1 MPAIAKHSSEPNRD
15 RSLERDG
22 QLDDVIAS
30 YLEAVEAGNPVD
42 RVALTAEH
50 PDLAA
55 ELAVFFANQDHVA
68 RLTAPLR
75 DGATADSRH
84 SKGLSPRDFDPPAAA
99 ATVPFPGVFPARE
112 DENNP
117 GAALSRTGG
126 SQSDS
131 GEPTESRVSYF
142 GDYELIEVIAQ
153 GGMGVVYKAR
163 QVSLNRT
170 IALKMVR
177 AGRFATAD
185 DLQRF
190 RLEAEAAAHLDHPN
204 IVPIYEVNEHEGHHY
219 FSMKL
224 VDGGNLAAQ
233 VVQFRAAPRAAAR
246 LTATVARAVHYAHQR
261 GILHRDLKP
270 ANILLSG
277 RPDSPLEERVPLV
290 TDFGLAKRFEGP
302 GASLTQSGSIVGTP
316 SYMAP
321 EQAEGRRESVTTA
334 ADIHALGAILFELLT
349 GRPPFRAET
358 MLETLRLVREQDPE
372 HPSAINPKVDRDL
385 ETIVLKCLEK
395 HPVRRYRSA
404 EALAEDLDRW
414 LADLPIRARPA
425 TLIYR
430 AVKWV
435 RRRPAPA
442 GLILAASVAVLAT
455 AAAIRGYIAAAELRG
470 AFVTER
476 DKHTR
481 SREEQARTEEAGY
494 PQHLMT
500 IERLLSNTNPTKDDP
515 ARIAALLDECPPRL
529 RGWEWG
535 YLKKRLSGD
544 VLTISG
550 HSAFLCGIDF
560 RPGTTD
566 LRCASDLPEHTIWD
580 TGDGL
585 QSRRIHGPDGTSFGA
600 AVDPGGT
607 RLATAGSDGQVK
619 VWNVVLGRL
628 DHAFRAHE
636 GWASDVAFS
645 PDGSRLASSGQD
657 DKVRIWTL
665 APTQVPGAPSP
676 VASLVIAGECG
687 GIFGVAWSADGK
699 RLAAAGKD
707 GTIRVWDLSHAAP
720 GAPLIL
726 RGHEGEA
733 WCVAFDPLGHTL
745 ASGGAD
751 KRVRIWDAVTGNERR
766 SFPAAASRVNAI
778 AFSPDG
784 KGLATASLDGP
795 IGLWDSVSAAPVG
808 ILRGH
813 TEPVFELAFN
823 DDGTKLISA
832 GQHATIKLWDLTSN
846 GGMRVFRVTKPGGD
860 LEAISRFAPTPA
872 SIVRW
877 VGGVAFRPQGNQ
889 LAAAGTHETVALWA
903 RGSGLLERTLQGPM
917 GAAFALSY
925 NHSGTRLA
933 FAGSDRSVR
942 IFDLSTFGEPLI
954 LSDHEEGIA
963 SVAFSPGGETIA
975 TGGGDPLEIIQHPI
989 GKFAAATSEN
999 RTIRLWDATTG
1010 VDRQAFRGHVGS
1022 IHALAFSPINLRLY
1036 SAGADGYVRVWN
1048 RETGEEIFTL
1058 KEHASPL
1065 LALAL
1070 SPDGAKLA
1078 AGGADKTIS
1087 VWDIATRQLSH
1098 KLEGHIG
1105 FVMGLAFIPDSLRL
1119 ASAGADETV
1128 RIWDVARGRE
1138 VLTLRGPEDRVHAVA
1153 FSPDGSSL
1161 AAASADG
1168 LVRVWESAPLAE
1180 VKSVEITAAEFRPA
1194 E

>member
-1 MPAIAKHSSEPNRD
+1 MPATAKHSPEPNRD
-15 RSLERDG
+15 RSLERDER
-22 QLDDVIAS
+22 LDDVIAA
-30 YLEAVEAGNPVD
+30 YLEAVEAGEPVD
-42 RVALTAEH
+42 RRALTAEH
-50 PDLAA
+50 PDLAV
-55 ELAVFFANQDHVA
+55 ELALFFANQDHVA

-75 DGATADSRH
+75 DGATVDNGNRP
-84 SKGLSPRDFDPPAAA
+84 GLPPRDIGTPAPA
-99 ATVPFPGVFPARE
+99 ATVPFPGLAHAQESQDDQSAVLRQ
-112 DENNP
+112 N
-117 GAALSRTGG
+117 GG
-126 SQSDS
+126 PDRDTA
-131 GEPTESRVSYF
+131 EPNESRVSYF
-142 GDYELIEVIAQ
+142 GDYEITDVIAQ
-153 GGMGVVYKAR
+153 GGMGVVFKAR

-177 AGRFATAD
+177 AGRFATAA

-190 RLEAEAAAHLDHPN
+190 RLEAEAAAHLDHPH
-204 IVPIYEVNEHEGHHY
+204 IVPIYDVGDLEGHHY

-233 VVQFRAAPRAAAR
+233 VERFRVAPRAAAR

-277 RPDSPLEERVPLV
+277 RPGSTLEELIPIV

-395 HPVRRYRSA
+395 HPLRRYRSA
-404 EALAEDLDRW
+404 EALAEDLERW

-425 TLIYR
+425 TLVYR

-442 GLILAASVAVLAT
+442 GLILAASIAVLAT
-455 AAAIRGYIAAAELRG
+455 AAAIRGYMSAAENHG
-470 AFVTER
+470 ALVTER
-476 DKHTR
+476 DKL
-481 SREEQARTEEAGY
+481 SRAHQEQLHTEEASY
-494 PQHLMT
+494 PQHLMN

-535 YLKKRLSGD
+535 YLKNRLSGD

-550 HSAFLCGIDF
+550 HSAFLCGTDF
-560 RPGTTD
+560 RPGTNS
-566 LRCASDLPEHTIWD
+566 LRCMSDLPEGSIWD

-585 QSRRIHGPDGTSFGA
+585 ETRRIHGPDGTSFGA
-600 AVDPGGT
+600 SIDRSGN

-628 DHAFRAHE
+628 DLAFRAHE

-645 PDGSRLASSGQD
+645 PDGNRLASSGQD

-665 APTQVPGAPSP
+665 APTQAPGASSP
-676 VASLVIAGECG
+676 VPSLIIPGECG

-707 GTIRVWDLSHAAP
+707 GSIRIWDLSHAAP
-720 GAPLIL
+720 GTPLVL

-733 WCVAFDPLGHTL
+733 LCVAFAPAGHTI

-751 KRVRIWDAVTGNERR
+751 KRVRMWDLATGKERLN
-766 SFPAAASRVNAI
+766 FLAAISRVNAI

-795 IGLWDSVSAAPVG
+795 IGLWDSASGTPVA

-823 DDGTKLISA
+823 SEGTKLISA
-832 GQHATIKLWDLTSN
+832 GQHATIKLWDLTSS
-846 GGMRVFRVTKPGGD
+846 GGMRLFRVEKPSGN
-860 LEAISRFAPTPA
+860 LEPILPGAHAAVPV
-872 SIVRW
+872 VRW
-877 VGGVAFRPQGNQ
+877 VGGVAFHPHGNQ
-889 LAAAGTHETVALWA
+889 LAAAGTHETVALWS
-903 RGSGLLERTLQGPM
+903 RGSGLLERTLRAPM
-917 GAAFALSY
+917 GAAFALAY
-925 NHSGTRLA
+925 NHTGTRLA

-942 IFDLSTFGEPLI
+942 IVDVKTFGDPLI
-954 LSDHEEGIA
+954 LSDHEQGFA
-963 SVAFSPGGETIA
+963 SIAFSPDDKLIA
-975 TGGGDPLEIIQHPI
+975 TGGGDPLQIIQEPI
-989 GKFAAATSEN
+989 GKFAATTTQE
-999 RTIRLWDATTG
+999 RTIRLWDAVTG
-1010 VDRQAFRGHVGS
+1010 AERRTLRGHIGS
-1022 IHALAFSPINLRLY
+1022 IHALAFGPTNSRLY
-1036 SAGADGYVRVWN
+1036 SAGADGCVRVWN
-1048 RETGEEIFTL
+1048 VETDEVIVTL
-1058 KEHASPL
+1058 KEQSSPL
-1065 LALAL
+1065 LSLAL
-1070 SPDGAKLA
+1070 SPDGTKLA
-1078 AGGADKTIS
+1078 AGGTDKTIS
-1087 VWDIATRQLSH
+1087 LWDLTTPRLL
-1098 KLEGHIG
+1098 KTLEGHIN
-1105 FVMGLAFIPDSLRL
+1105 FVMGLIFSPDGSRL
-1119 ASAGADETV
+1119 ASASADQTV
-1128 RIWDVARGRE
+1128 RIWDISRGRE
-1138 VLTLRGPEDRVHAVA
+1138 LLTLRGPEDRVHAVA
-1153 FSPDGSSL
+1153 FTPDGKSL

-1168 LVRVWESAPLAE
+1168 LVRVWESVPASELKPPEIQSAE
-1180 VKSVEITAAEFRPA
+1180 SLPK
-1194 E
+1194 

>member
-1 MPAIAKHSSEPNRD
+1 MKAI
-15 RSLERDG
+15 
-22 QLDDVIAS
+22 Q
-30 YLEAVEAGNPVD
+30 
-42 RVALTAEH
+42 
-50 PDLAA
+50 
-55 ELAVFFANQDHVA
+55 
-68 RLTAPLR
+68 
-75 DGATADSRH
+75 
-84 SKGLSPRDFDPPAAA
+84 SPRLIP
-99 ATVPFPGVFPARE
+99 
-112 DENNP
+112 
-117 GAALSRTGG
+117 TGG
-126 SQSDS
+126 SESDADV
-131 GEPTESRVSYF
+131 PNESRVSYF

-170 IALKMVR
+170 LALKMVR

-190 RLEAEAAAHLDHPN
+190 RVEAESAAHLDHPN
-204 IVPIYEVNEHEGHHY
+204 IVPIYEVGDHEGHHY

-233 VVQFRAAPRAAAR
+233 VVRFRAAPRAAAR

-277 RPDSPLEERVPLV
+277 RPDSPLEQLVPLV

-316 SYMAP
+316 SSMAP

-349 GRPPFRAET
+349 GRPPFRADT

-372 HPSAINPKVDRDL
+372 HPSALNPKVDRDL

-395 HPVRRYRSA
+395 HPLRRYRSA
-404 EALAEDLDRW
+404 EALAEDLERW

-430 AVKWV
+430 TVKWV

-442 GLILAASVAVLAT
+442 ALILAASVAVLAT
-455 AAAIRGYIAAAELRG
+455 LAAIRGFIAAAELRG
-470 AFVTER
+470 TIVTER
-476 DKHTR
+476 DKHAR
-481 SREEQARTEEAGY
+481 SEEEQARTEEASY
-494 PQHLMT
+494 PKHLLT
-500 IERLLSNTNPTKDDP
+500 IERLLANTNPTKDDP
-515 ARIAALLDECPPRL
+515 ARIAALLDECPHRL

-560 RPGTTD
+560 RPGTTA
-566 LRCASDLPEHTIWD
+566 LRCASDLPEHSIWD
-580 TGDGL
+580 TADGL

-600 AVDPGGT
+600 SIDRSGT

-619 VWNVVLGRL
+619 VWNVMLGRL

-657 DKVRIWTL
+657 DKVRIWAL
-665 APTQVPGAPSP
+665 AQAQAPGAASP
-676 VASLVIAGECG
+676 VPSLVIAGECG
-687 GIFGVAWSADGK
+687 GIFGIAWSADGK
-699 RLAAAGKD
+699 RLGAAGKD
-707 GTIRVWDLSHAAP
+707 GTIRVWDLSHGVPAAP
-720 GAPLIL
+720 LVL
-726 RGHEGEA
+726 RGHDGEA
-733 WCVAFDPLGHTL
+733 WCVAFDPRGRTI

-751 KRVRIWDAVTGNERR
+751 RMVRIWDAATGNQHR
-766 SFPAAASRVNAI
+766 SFPATTSRVNAI
-778 AFSPDG
+778 AYSPDG

-795 IGLWDSVSAAPVG
+795 IGLWDSASGTPVG

-823 DDGTKLISA
+823 SDGTKLISA
-832 GQHATIKLWDLTSN
+832 GQHATIKLWDLTSS
-846 GGMRVFRVTKPGGD
+846 GGMRPFRLEKPSGD
-860 LEAISRFAPTPA
+860 LEALSLVAPAPTSA
-872 SIVRW
+872 SVVRW
-877 VGGVAFRPQGNQ
+877 VGGVAFRPHGNQ

-903 RGSGLLERTLQGPM
+903 CGSGLLERTLQGPM
-917 GAAFALSY
+917 GAAFAISF
-925 NHSGTRLA
+925 NRSGTKLA

-942 IFDLSTFGEPLI
+942 IFDLTTSGEPLI

-975 TGGGDPLEIIQHPI
+975 TGGGDPLEIIQHPV
-989 GKFAAATSEN
+989 GKFVKASSDE
-999 RTIRLWDATTG
+999 RTIRVWDTLTG
-1010 VDRQAFRGHVGS
+1010 VERRSLRGHVGS
-1022 IHALAFSPINLRLY
+1022 IHSLAFSPINLRLY
-1036 SAGADGYVRVWN
+1036 SAGADGCVKAWN
-1048 RETGEEIFTL
+1048 HETGEVIFTL
-1058 KEHASPL
+1058 TEHKSPL

-1078 AGGADKTIS
+1078 AGGVNATIS
-1087 VWDIATRQLSH
+1087 IWDVTTGQLAH
-1098 KLEGHIG
+1098 TLEGHMN
-1105 FVMGLAFIPDSLRL
+1105 FVMGLAFSPDSLRL
-1119 ASAGADETV
+1119 ASAGADQTV
-1128 RIWDVARGRE
+1128 RLWDVSRGRE
-1138 VLTLRGPEDRVHAVA
+1138 LLTLRGPEDRVHAVA

-1168 LVRVWESAPLAE
+1168 LVRLWQSVPAAE
-1180 VKSVEITAAEFRPA
+1180 VKRMDITASELK
-1194 E
+1194 